1 MSIVYGGPQGPLHDF
16 QVSNALCAATRETN
30 QYVAVHFLDGRQL
43 KPQERPS
50 TMIVVVAAAAWIMDG
65 EIVVS
70 PRHGREGLVEP
81 TWREKRVRGQKR
93 PTPRLFHVTS
103 QNGFFFIVVEQNI
116 SEKREEEKKKKEKEK
131 EEERKKREEKVKV
144 EKQVLSI
151 NSKQEY

>member
-70 PRHGREGLVEP
+70 PRHGSR
-81 TWREKRVRGQKR
+81 RVGADMAGEMSADRKD
-93 PTPRLFHVTS
+93 PRLQFNFPTVPLACTTQQTLH
-103 QNGFFFIVVEQNI
+103 NI
-116 SEKREEEKKKKEKEK
+116 
-131 EEERKKREEKVKV
+131 
-144 EKQVLSI
+144 QYL
-151 NSKQEY
+151 

>member
-70 PRHGREGLVEP
+70 PRHGREGVVGADMAGETCP
-81 TWREKRVRGQKR
+81 RTEKTQHSLSDVQHRFFLPKENHERGGD
-93 PTPRLFHVTS
+93 PS
-103 QNGFFFIVVEQNI
+103 
-116 SEKREEEKKKKEKEK
+116 SWW
-131 EEERKKREEKVKV
+131 
-144 EKQVLSI
+144 S
-151 NSKQEY
+151 

>member
-70 PRHGREGLVEP
+70 PRHGQEVGADMAGETCPRTEKTHGCESGARESPVPDFSAERHH
-81 TWREKRVRGQKR
+81 T
-93 PTPRLFHVTS
+93 
-103 QNGFFFIVVEQNI
+103 NDEQLAI
-116 SEKREEEKKKKEKEK
+116 SIAR
-131 EEERKKREEKVKV
+131 
-144 EKQVLSI
+144 
-151 NSKQEY
+151 